1 MVKEIATQPIQ
12 NQKLDKLKNSGDKNS
27 NIDFLE
33 LILQNLD
40 NEKTSQAN
48 IVLNGNQQKNGDSQ
62 QEEIVDSILEKL
74 VNLDENGDSNFKLDL
89 NLNLKELNLNKNL
102 VSEIKNIINSTLKQ
116 NNILLSKQEITQ
128 FQKIDSL
135 KELLN
140 FANQKGLNL
149 EKIKFAISKNLNLN
163 NQNTQNMGEIK
174 NSTIQSLTKQIIDK
188 KIDNNSKKEVKNK
201 DSQKTETTL
210 KTNSKKVSL
219 ETILNNKTQNVKEIN
234 KNNNNHKAKTDLP
247 PFDDPILNNKN
258 QNAKENN
265 NNHKA
270 KTDLPMFDEVILNN
284 KNQNLKEINNK
295 NNTYKAKTDL
305 PMFENQTGKII
316 EKDKPIE
323 KDGDS
328 ISNNSGNSNINAVS
342 ELKGKQFLAKQVIKN
357 FNQNLDEA
365 IKNYKPPISKIDI
378 ELNPKNLGKVEVTII
393 QRGNNIQVNM
403 NSDQSNIAL
412 FQTNQAEFKQ
422 ALSNIGFSNIDMS
435 FNSNQDK
442 EKKQNQAKKSYKEN
456 EEFEE
461 MGEIEIQANYQYA

>member
-40 NEKTSQAN
+40 NEKISQAN

-116 NNILLSKQEITQ
+116 NNVLLSKQEITQ

-149 EKIKFAISKNLNLN
+149 EKIKFAISKNLNLT

-201 DSQKTETTL
+201 DS
-210 KTNSKKVSL
+210 KKVSL
-219 ETILNNKTQNVKEIN
+219 ETILNNKTQNKKEIN
-234 KNNNNHKAKTDLP
+234 KSIGANCRFVFYKTALY
-247 PFDDPILNNKN
+247 FLT
-258 QNAKENN
+258 
-265 NNHKA
+265 HSL
-270 KTDLPMFDEVILNN
+270 THSL
-284 KNQNLKEINNK
+284 
-295 NNTYKAKTDL
+295 YH
-305 PMFENQTGKII
+305 
-316 EKDKPIE
+316 
-323 KDGDS
+323 S
-328 ISNNSGNSNINAVS
+328 I
-342 ELKGKQFLAKQVIKN
+342 
-357 FNQNLDEA
+357 
-365 IKNYKPPISKIDI
+365 
-378 ELNPKNLGKVEVTII
+378 TH
-393 QRGNNIQVNM
+393 
-403 NSDQSNIAL
+403 
-412 FQTNQAEFKQ
+412 
-422 ALSNIGFSNIDMS
+422 
-435 FNSNQDK
+435 
-442 EKKQNQAKKSYKEN
+442 
-456 EEFEE
+456 
-461 MGEIEIQANYQYA
+461 

>member
-48 IVLNGNQQKNGDSQ
+48 IVLNGNQQKNGDSKK
-62 QEEIVDSILEKL
+62 EELVDSILEKL

-149 EKIKFAISKNLNLN
+149 EKIKFAISKNLNLT

-201 DSQKTETTL
+201 DSQKIETTL
-210 KTNSKKVSL
+210 KTDSKKVSL
-219 ETILNNKTQNVKEIN
+219 ETILNNKTQNAKEIN
-234 KNNNNHKAKTDLP
+234 KNNT
-247 PFDDPILNNKN
+247 
-258 QNAKENN
+258 
-265 NNHKA
+265 HKA
-270 KTDLPMFDEVILNN
+270 KTDLPMFDEVIVNN
-284 KNQNLKEINNK
+284 KKQNVKEINK

-305 PMFENQTGKII
+305 PPFDEVILNNKTQNVKEINKNNTHKVKTDLPMFENKIGKVI

-323 KDGDS
+323 KQGDS
-328 ISNNSGNSNINAVS
+328 ISNNSGNSNINVVS

-412 FQTNQAEFKQ
+412 FQTNQADFKQ

-442 EKKQNQAKKSYKEN
+442 EKKQNQAKKSYKDN